1 MIDFPVSTIVHRRLP
16 KEAFYK
22 HLHLSAALK
31 SSFVS
36 DVGEISVANSLTKKN
51 MNLEKETD
59 TKEILLLSIILKKK
73 SFNGKIIEVIARQ
86 NPHKLVFLLL
96 YEQEAR
102 LAVYYKKLYCS
113 AWMPEDDIEL
123 TLSGDTLDVIWD
135 NLVRQIAL
143 HSPSVEQHTEPLERQ
158 LKHQDEIDR
167 LNKLIEKTEA
177 AAWKEVQPKKRFAIY
192 TRLQEYKQ
200 KLEDITH
207 GET

>member
-22 HLHLSAALK
+22 HLQLSTALK
-31 SSFVS
+31 SRFVS
-36 DVGEISVANSLTKKN
+36 DVEELSVENSLTKKN
-51 MNLEKETD
+51 LNLEKETN
-59 TKEILLLSIILKKK
+59 TNEILLLAIILKKK
-73 SFNGKIIEVIARQ
+73 AFDGKIIEVIARQ
-86 NPHKLVFLLL
+86 NPHKLVFLLS

-102 LAVYYKKLYCS
+102 LAVYHKKLYYS
-113 AWMPEDDIEL
+113 AWMPEDEIEL
-123 TLSGDTLDVIWD
+123 TLSGSTLDAIWD

-143 HSPSVEQHTEPLERQ
+143 HSPEPLEQQ

-167 LNKLIEKTEA
+167 LNKLIKKTEA

-200 KLEDITH
+200 KLEEITH